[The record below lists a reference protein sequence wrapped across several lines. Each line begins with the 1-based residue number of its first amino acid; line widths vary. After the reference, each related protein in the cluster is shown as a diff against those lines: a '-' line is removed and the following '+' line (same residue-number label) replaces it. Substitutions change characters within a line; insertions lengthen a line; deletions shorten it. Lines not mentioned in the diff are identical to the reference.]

1 MSVALL
7 LLAALAQTDAR
18 FFDSRVAPILRK
30 RCLGCHNNELKDG
43 GISFQDR
50 GSLLK
55 GGSRG
60 PAIVPGSPGDSVMVR
75 AIRQEG
81 SFSMPPGRKLSAKEV
96 ATITKWVQGGAVWG
110 SPLR

>member
-1 MSVALL
+1 MNVVLL
-7 LLAALAQTDAR
+7 LLAAVAPSDAR

-50 GSLLK
+50 ESLIK
-55 GGSRG
+55 GGGRG
-60 PAIVPGSPGDSVMVR
+60 PAIVPGRPGDSVMIR

-81 SFSMPPGRKLSAKEV
+81 NFSMPPGRKLTSKEV
-96 ATITKWVQGGAVWG
+96 ATITKWVEGGAVWG
-110 SPLR
+110 NRPR